1 VATRKKVKLLG
12 FRRKYPPVAE
22 HPSTEG
28 TGEVGVFPVLW
39 RKIPW
44 LIYQSGFRVM
54 PSSSTPPRSPLE
66 QALDRFES
74 FVNEKLGGGGAP

>member
-1 VATRKKVKLLG
+1 M
-12 FRRKYPPVAE
+12 
-22 HPSTEG
+22 
-28 TGEVGVFPVLW
+28 LW